1 MMDSYSPVHRSENK
15 ELWSL
20 LKVIT
25 HVGNSKTDINSQPL
39 VAETVPPSPGCLPGM
54 GIVWTTVLMGCG
66 SSTLRVGPLLR
77 SLPPWDMARGLNTA
91 SLLPDR
97 KCDSSLAS
105 AFFTWEA
112 GFCVMQSRLSS
123 DALTAESPWCQPVHL
138 AAAPFPGRS
147 ETSISGSIHLVFDGP
162 HGCLWLLVP
171 ETILSTCPVPLTS
184 KDVPAPH
191 L

>member
-1 MMDSYSPVHRSENK
+1 MASYSPVHRSENK

-25 HVGNSKTDINSQPL
+25 HVGNKKTGRNGQPL
-39 VAETVPPSPGCLPGM
+39 VAETATPSPGCLPGM

-66 SSTLRVGPLLR
+66 SSTLRVGPLLH
-77 SLPPWDMARGLNTA
+77 SLSPWDMARGLNTA
-91 SLLPDR
+91 SLLPDK

-105 AFFTWEA
+105 VFFTWEA

-123 DALTAESPWCQPVHL
+123 DALTAESPSCQPVHL
-138 AAAPFPGRS
+138 AAIPFPGWS
-147 ETSISGSIHLVFDGP
+147 ENSIGGSIHLVLDEL

-171 ETILSTCPVPLTS
+171 ETILSTWTNPFNV
-184 KDVPAPH
+184 
-191 L
+191 